1 MLGPKA
7 QLMLRYPDGKREQIS
22 LPEQAKLLVSGVN
35 RNPCLS
41 TGELK
46 LENFFSCD
54 GTIEIGSSESGTS
67 RECLHCRSAVFLPCH
82 SSLPINR
89 LCWLCMFPLLLG
101 LWVHSGVFLSPK
113 PASFFSKMTLKW
125 LLH

>member
-46 LENFFSCD
+46 LENFFAR
-54 GTIEIGSSESGTS
+54 GGAIEIGSSESGIS
-67 RECLHCRSAVFLPCH
+67 RECLHCH
-82 SSLPINR
+82 SVVSS
-89 LCWLCMFPLLLG
+89 
-101 LWVHSGVFLSPK
+101 VSFLS
-113 PASFFSKMTLKW
+113 SDQQTLLALYVSIAAW
-125 LLH
+125 VVCMLQCLP